1 MIKIILSSFLVTLL
15 YTPFGLYFYKGNNLI
30 SFSLQLIYGLIVI
43 SFFALFL
50 NFFFPLNQLLNSV
63 LLFFSFFIIL
73 KYKRIYFTKKFFI
86 FCCFSSLIIFLLIT
100 NSNIYRPDAGLYHL
114 PYINLI
120 NEEKIIVGI
129 SNLHFRFGHISII
142 QYLSAITNNIL
153 FQTNGI
159 VFSSALIASSVII
172 YFVSHLYIYVKKKE
186 NNFHFFFI
194 LSLLIFV
201 LYKMNRFSE
210 YGNDAPAH
218 FLMFLL
224 VSEIIKNF
232 KIINIKDFS
241 NYFLL
246 SIFIIMN
253 KVILI
258 ISILFPLVF
267 FIKKKIS
274 IKLIDAKFFFII
286 LFLILWSIKN
296 ILVSSCLLYPIKIS
310 CINNLG
316 WSDIEKTNYISKENE
331 AWAKGWPDF
340 RKKNTNNISQADYS
354 KNFFWLKT
362 WVNNHFLIILKILV
376 PYVTLLFFLL
386 FILKNTKSKKKINSK
401 KFVNIL
407 CTISLIGILIWFVKV
422 PVFRYGY
429 SYIIIFISLLFA
441 IIGNGYI
448 LKKKSFLISKYLI
461 AILLILFAIKNLNRI
476 TFENKNYFNYP
487 WPKFYSYDEKN
498 KILKHQYKIIN
509 NKKIYFS
516 HDGYCMYSQAPCGII
531 DKNLKIKYKNK
542 YLIMFIDPQK
552 F

>member
-15 YTPFGLYFYKGNNLI
+15 CTPFGIYFHKGNNLI
-30 SFSLQLIYGLIVI
+30 SFSLQLIFGLIVI

-63 LLFFSFFIIL
+63 LLFFSFLIIL
-73 KYKRIYFTKKFFI
+73 KYKRIYFTKNFFI
-86 FCCFSSLIIFLLIT
+86 FCCFSALIIFLLIT

-142 QYLSAITNNIL
+142 QYLSAITNNMI

-159 VFSSALIASSVII
+159 VFATALIGASVII
-172 YFVSHLYIYVKKKE
+172 NFVSHLYIYIKKKE

-194 LSLLIFV
+194 FSLLIFI

-232 KIINIKDFS
+232 RNINIKDFS

-267 FIKKKIS
+267 FIKTKIS
-274 IKLIDAKFFFII
+274 FKLLDRKFFFII
-286 LFLILWSIKN
+286 IFVILWSIKN

-310 CINNLG
+310 CVNNFG
-316 WSDIEKTNYISKENE
+316 WSDMEKTNYISKENE

-340 RKKNTNNISQADYS
+340 REKNTNNISHADYS
-354 KNFFWLKT
+354 KDFFWLKT
-362 WVNNHFLIILKILV
+362 WANNHFLIILKILV

-386 FILKNTKSKKKINSK
+386 FILKNAKSKKK
-401 KFVNIL
+401 
-407 CTISLIGILIWFVKV
+407 
-422 PVFRYGY
+422 
-429 SYIIIFISLLFA
+429 
-441 IIGNGYI
+441 
-448 LKKKSFLISKYLI
+448 
-461 AILLILFAIKNLNRI
+461 
-476 TFENKNYFNYP
+476 
-487 WPKFYSYDEKN
+487 
-498 KILKHQYKIIN
+498 
-509 NKKIYFS
+509 
-516 HDGYCMYSQAPCGII
+516 
-531 DKNLKIKYKNK
+531 
-542 YLIMFIDPQK
+542 
-552 F
+552 